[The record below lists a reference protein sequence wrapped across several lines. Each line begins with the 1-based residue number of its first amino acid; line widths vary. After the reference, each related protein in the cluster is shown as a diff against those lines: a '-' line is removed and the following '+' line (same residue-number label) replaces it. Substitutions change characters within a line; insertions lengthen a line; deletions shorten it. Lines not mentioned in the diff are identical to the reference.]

1 VSGCGPA
8 AGQREE
14 PECDPGLVFELAD
27 ATLAPEEAR
36 SVRRHLDS
44 CAGCRELYARERALS
59 RSLESAGFDSSRHP
73 PSSCAI
79 HRAVAMSLPTRRPS
93 MRLLWAALA
102 VGVILWAV
110 LLIIGATEAVVS
122 LVGLFAAVGGLV
134 GSAVEVSRAVLAA
147 AGPVLL
153 LILAVGAVADLL
165 IACGVL
171 FARRLPGAPAAPRTR
186 LKHWGMGL

>member
-27 ATLAPEEAR
+27 GTLAPEETR

-59 RSLESAGFDSSRHP
+59 RSLKSADFAADFDSSRHS

-79 HRAVAMSLPTRRPS
+79 HRAVAMSLPTRRPLV
-93 MRLLWAALA
+93 RLLWAALA

-122 LVGLFAAVGGLV
+122 LVDLFAAVGGLV

-147 AGPVLL
+147 VGPVLL

-171 FARRLPGAPAAPRTR
+171 FARRSRARQRRPGRA
-186 LKHWGMGL
+186 